1 MNLLLF
7 ILSAVGMCLIFVDSH
22 IMERPRKLIKH
33 LLPSEV
39 AKVFECY
46 QCMGF
51 WTGVVSG
58 LILISFNPFVVLCC
72 GCAGSFCSV
81 LSVNITNYLE
91 AQTVLS
97 LGGTDEETAENGGI

>member
-1 MNLLLF
+1 
-7 ILSAVGMCLIFVDSH
+7 MCLIFVDSY
-22 IMERPRKLIKH
+22 IMEKPRQLIKH
-33 LLPSEV
+33 VFPENV

-51 WTGVVSG
+51 WTGLICG

-97 LGGTDEETAENGGI
+97 LGKDEEINDN